1 MSEARAATYI
11 DVTDLVEFLQR
22 KESVSGVQR
31 VVVETTP
38 RILATDSNA
47 HAVVLDRT
55 RGFFIALNAQEQ
67 QELITVGVRTNP
79 NRDELAQQA
88 TRTLKR
94 AQTAQP
100 INTGAHSTLVFLG
113 ALWIADSLMLAA
125 RDAHARGTRLVTLL
139 YDLTPVME
147 TGHTAAVNR
156 LFDRYLHLIATTASR
171 VPAISRSSRNDFVD
185 YCSQHE
191 LPAPDGGVTGLPGG
205 LAPTQPTQPTHN
217 PWPRP
222 YVLFVGTIESR
233 KNHLLALN
241 AWQELINTHGAQNV
255 PDLVCIGRLG
265 WNSNDFIDQ
274 YLASGGLG
282 GKVSVLS
289 TSVSDSELASFYEH
303 CEFTIYPSR
312 YEGWGLPVSE
322 SLAFSKVP
330 IVANNSSLPE
340 AGGDLAVYFDSE
352 DQESLVAKIEQYGLN
367 EVNRREREELINQK
381 SKQDPGQD
389 TMHTVTWDHVASV
402 LINEIE
408 IAQSTPVREAM
419 YPEIVLGKEYV
430 LAINPTAPDAG
441 HSDQYFAHKAEHGA
455 TPLLQQQRD
464 QGDYQIVD
472 SALRG
477 NFGSPQT
484 WGYQV
489 RPGNRIDLTIQRPV
503 SGELIALLATRSMP
517 GVVTVATT
525 GPGGPRSEQVYL
537 GSVLELNLGSGAQG
551 EGALVSFNVTDAT
564 DSIEKFLG
572 IRSFVILEA
581 SDQQGQVLAHKS
593 AAQALRQEL
602 DYLTNTRSW
611 KVTAPLR
618 KRKGRGSN

>member
-1 MSEARAATYI
+1 MATYI

-38 RILATDSNA
+38 RILATDNNA

-55 RGFFIALNAQEQ
+55 RGAFIALNAQEQ
-67 QELITVGVRTNP
+67 QNLITTGVRSNT

-88 TRTLKR
+88 TLTLNRAKTANAIELRT
-94 AQTAQP
+94 
-100 INTGAHSTLVFLG
+100 NSTLVFLG

-125 RDAHARGTRLVTLL
+125 RDAHARGARLVTLL

-156 LFDRYLHLIATTASR
+156 LFDRYLHLIATAASR
-171 VPAISRSSRNDFVD
+171 VPAISQSSRNDFVD

-191 LPAPDGGVTGLPGG
+191 LPAPSGGVTGLPSG
-205 LAPTQPTQPTHN
+205 LSPTQQTEN
-217 PWPRP
+217 PWPRE

-233 KNHLLALN
+233 KNHLLALR
-241 AWQELINTHGAQNV
+241 AWQELINKLGAENV

-265 WNSNDFIDQ
+265 WNSNEFIDQ
-274 YLASGGLG
+274 YLATGGLG

-289 TSVSDSELASFYEH
+289 TSVSDADLASFYEH

-322 SLAFSKVP
+322 SLAFAKLP

-340 AGGDLAVYFDSE
+340 AGGDLAVYFESE
-352 DQESLVAKIEQYGLN
+352 NQASLVTAVEQYGLN
-367 EVNRREREELINQK
+367 KVNRREREQRITQ
-381 SKQDPGQD
+381 QPMQA
-389 TMHTVTWDHVASV
+389 VTWDHVASV

-419 YPEIVLGKEYV
+419 YPEIALGKEYV

-441 HSDQYFAHKAEHGA
+441 HADQYFAHKSEHGV

-464 QGDYQIVD
+464 QMDYQVVD

-484 WGYQV
+484 WGYEV

-517 GVVTVATT
+517 GVVTVTTT
-525 GPGGPRSEQVYL
+525 GPGGPKSEEVYL
-537 GSVLELNLGSGAQG
+537 GSVLELNLGSGSQG
-551 EGALVSFNVTDAT
+551 EGALVSFNVTNAT
-564 DSIEKFLG
+564 DSIEGFLG

-581 SDQQGQVLAHKS
+581 SDQQAQVLAHKS

-618 KRKGRGSN
+618 KLKGRGSN

>member
-1 MSEARAATYI
+1 M
-11 DVTDLVEFLQR
+11 
-22 KESVSGVQR
+22 
-31 VVVETTP
+31 
-38 RILATDSNA
+38 ATDSNA
-47 HAVVLDRT
+47 QAVILDRT
-55 RGFFIALNAQEQ
+55 RGSFIALNAQEQ
-67 QELITVGVRTNP
+67 QNLITTGVRSNT

-88 TRTLKR
+88 TLTFNR
-94 AQTAQP
+94 AKTANA
-100 INTGAHSTLVFLG
+100 IELSANSTLVFLG

-125 RDAHARGTRLVTLL
+125 RDAHARGARLVTLL

-147 TGHTAAVNR
+147 TGHTAGVNR
-156 LFDRYLHLIATTASR
+156 LFDRYLHLIATAASR
-171 VPAISRSSRNDFVD
+171 VPAISQSSRNDFVD

-191 LPAPDGGVTGLPGG
+191 LPAPSGGVTGLPSG
-205 LAPTQPTQPTHN
+205 LSPTQHTGN
-217 PWPRP
+217 PWPRE

-233 KNHLLALN
+233 KNHLLAFN
-241 AWQELINTHGAQNV
+241 AWQELINKLGAENV

-265 WNSNDFIDQ
+265 WNSNEFIDQ
-274 YLASGGLG
+274 YLATGGLG

-289 TSVSDSELASFYEH
+289 TSVSDADLASFYEH

-322 SLAFSKVP
+322 SLAFAKLP

-340 AGGDLAVYFDSE
+340 AGGDLAVYFESE
-352 DQESLVAKIEQYGLN
+352 NQASLVAAVEQYGLN
-367 EVNRREREELINQK
+367 KVNRREREQRITQ
-381 SKQDPGQD
+381 QPMQA
-389 TMHTVTWDHVASV
+389 VTWDHVASV

-419 YPEIVLGKEYV
+419 YPEIALGKEYV

-441 HSDQYFAHKAEHGA
+441 HADQYFAHKSEHGV

-464 QGDYQIVD
+464 QQDYQVVD

-484 WGYQV
+484 WGYEV

-525 GPGGPRSEQVYL
+525 GPGGPKSEEVYL
-537 GSVLELNLGSGAQG
+537 GSVLELNLGSGSQG
-551 EGALVSFNVTDAT
+551 EGALVSFNVTNAT
-564 DSIEKFLG
+564 DSIEGFLG

-581 SDQQGQVLAHKS
+581 SDQQAQVLAHKS

-618 KRKGRGSN
+618 KLKGRGSN

>member
-1 MSEARAATYI
+1 MATYI

-38 RILATDSNA
+38 RILATDNNA

-55 RGFFIALNAQEQ
+55 RGAFIALNAQEQ
-67 QELITVGVRTNP
+67 QNLITTGVRSNT

-88 TRTLKR
+88 TLTLNR
-94 AQTAQP
+94 AKTANA
-100 INTGAHSTLVFLG
+100 IELSADSTLVFLG

-125 RDAHARGTRLVTLL
+125 RDAHARGARLVTLL

-156 LFDRYLHLIATTASR
+156 LFDRYLHLIATAASR
-171 VPAISRSSRNDFVD
+171 VPAISQSSRNDFVD

-191 LPAPDGGVTGLPGG
+191 LPAPSGGVTGLPSG
-205 LAPTQPTQPTHN
+205 LLPTQATEN
-217 PWPRP
+217 RWPRE

-233 KNHLLALN
+233 KNHLLAFN
-241 AWQELINTHGAQNV
+241 AWQELINKLGAENV

-265 WNSNDFIDQ
+265 WNSNEFIDQ
-274 YLASGGLG
+274 YLATGGLG

-289 TSVSDSELASFYEH
+289 TSVSDADLASFYEH

-322 SLAFSKVP
+322 SLAFAKLP

-340 AGGDLAVYFDSE
+340 AGGDLAVYFESGN
-352 DQESLVAKIEQYGLN
+352 QASLVTAVEQYGLN
-367 EVNRREREELINQK
+367 KVNRREREQRITQ
-381 SKQDPGQD
+381 QPMQA
-389 TMHTVTWDHVASV
+389 VTWDHVASV

-419 YPEIVLGKEYV
+419 YPEIALGKEYV

-441 HSDQYFAHKAEHGA
+441 HADRYFAHKSEHGV

-464 QGDYQIVD
+464 QMDYQVVD

-484 WGYQV
+484 WGYEV

-517 GVVTVATT
+517 GVVTVTTT
-525 GPGGPRSEQVYL
+525 GPGGPKSEEVYL
-537 GSVLELNLGSGAQG
+537 GSVLELNLGSGSQG
-551 EGALVSFNVTDAT
+551 EGALVSFNVTNAT
-564 DSIEKFLG
+564 DSIEGFLG

-581 SDQQGQVLAHKS
+581 SDQQARVLAHKS

-618 KRKGRGSN
+618 KLKGRGSN

>member
-1 MSEARAATYI
+1 MATYI

-38 RILATDSNA
+38 RILATDNNA

-55 RGFFIALNAQEQ
+55 RGAFIALNAQEQ
-67 QELITVGVRTNP
+67 QNLITTGVRSNT

-88 TRTLKR
+88 TLTLNR
-94 AQTAQP
+94 AKTANA
-100 INTGAHSTLVFLG
+100 IELSVDSTLVFLG

-125 RDAHARGTRLVTLL
+125 RDAHARGARLVTLL

-156 LFDRYLHLIATTASR
+156 LFDRYLHLIATAASR
-171 VPAISRSSRNDFVD
+171 VPAISQSSRNDFVD

-191 LPAPDGGVTGLPGG
+191 LPAPSGGVTGLPSG
-205 LAPTQPTQPTHN
+205 LSPTQQTEN
-217 PWPRP
+217 PWPRE

-233 KNHLLALN
+233 KNHLLALR
-241 AWQELINTHGAQNV
+241 AWQELINKLGAENV

-265 WNSNDFIDQ
+265 WNSNEFIDQ
-274 YLASGGLG
+274 YLATGGLG

-289 TSVSDSELASFYEH
+289 TSVSDADLASFYEH

-322 SLAFSKVP
+322 SLAFAKLP

-340 AGGDLAVYFDSE
+340 AGGDLAVYFESE
-352 DQESLVAKIEQYGLN
+352 NQASLVTAVEQYGLN
-367 EVNRREREELINQK
+367 KVNRREREQRITQ
-381 SKQDPGQD
+381 QPMQA
-389 TMHTVTWDHVASV
+389 VTWDHVASV

-419 YPEIVLGKEYV
+419 YPEIALGKEYV

-441 HSDQYFAHKAEHGA
+441 HADRYFAHKSEHGV

-464 QGDYQIVD
+464 QQDYQVVD

-484 WGYQV
+484 WGYEV
-489 RPGNRIDLTIQRPV
+489 RPGKRIDLTIQRPV

-525 GPGGPRSEQVYL
+525 GPGGPKSEEVYL
-537 GSVLELNLGSGAQG
+537 GSVLELNLGSGSQG
-551 EGALVSFNVTDAT
+551 EGALVSFNVTNAT
-564 DSIEKFLG
+564 DSIEGFLG

-581 SDQQGQVLAHKS
+581 SDQQAQVLAHKS

-618 KRKGRGSN
+618 KLKGRGSN

>member
-1 MSEARAATYI
+1 MATYI

-55 RGFFIALNAQEQ
+55 RGAFIALNAQEQ
-67 QELITVGVRTNP
+67 QNLITTGVRSNT

-88 TRTLKR
+88 TLTLNR
-94 AQTAQP
+94 AKTANA
-100 INTGAHSTLVFLG
+100 IELSADSTLVFLG

-125 RDAHARGTRLVTLL
+125 RDAHARGARLVTLL

-156 LFDRYLHLIATTASR
+156 LFDRYLHLIATAASR
-171 VPAISRSSRNDFVD
+171 VPAISQSSRNDFVD
-185 YCSQHE
+185 YCSQNE
-191 LPAPDGGVTGLPGG
+191 LPAPSGGVTGLPSG
-205 LAPTQPTQPTHN
+205 LSPTQPTEN
-217 PWPRP
+217 PWPRE

-233 KNHLLALN
+233 KNHLLALK
-241 AWQELINTHGAQNV
+241 AWQELINKLGAENV

-265 WNSNDFIDQ
+265 WNSNEFIDQ
-274 YLASGGLG
+274 YLATGGLG

-289 TSVSDSELASFYEH
+289 TSVSDADLASFYEH

-322 SLAFSKVP
+322 SLAFAKLP

-340 AGGDLAVYFDSE
+340 AGGDLAVYFESE
-352 DQESLVAKIEQYGLN
+352 DQASLVTAVEQYGLN
-367 EVNRREREELINQK
+367 KVNRREREQRITQ
-381 SKQDPGQD
+381 QPMQA
-389 TMHTVTWDHVASV
+389 VTWDHVASV
-402 LINEIE
+402 LINEIK

-419 YPEIVLGKEYV
+419 YPEIALGKEYV

-441 HSDQYFAHKAEHGA
+441 HADQYFAHKSEHGV

-464 QGDYQIVD
+464 QLDYQVVD

-484 WGYQV
+484 WGYEV

-517 GVVTVATT
+517 GVVTVTTT
-525 GPGGPRSEQVYL
+525 GPGGPKSEEVYL
-537 GSVLELNLGSGAQG
+537 GSVLELNLGSGSEG
-551 EGALVSFNVTDAT
+551 EGALVSFNVTNAT
-564 DSIEKFLG
+564 DSIEGFLG

-581 SDQQGQVLAHKS
+581 SDQQAQVLAHKS

-618 KRKGRGSN
+618 KLKGRGSN

>member
-1 MSEARAATYI
+1 MATYI

-55 RGFFIALNAQEQ
+55 RGAFIALNAQEQ
-67 QELITVGVRTNP
+67 QNLITTGVRSNT

-88 TRTLKR
+88 TLTLNR
-94 AQTAQP
+94 AKTANA
-100 INTGAHSTLVFLG
+100 IELSADSTLVFLG

-125 RDAHARGTRLVTLL
+125 RDAHARGARLVTLL

-156 LFDRYLHLIATTASR
+156 LFDRYLHLIATAASR
-171 VPAISRSSRNDFVD
+171 VPAISQSSRNDFVD

-191 LPAPDGGVTGLPGG
+191 LPAPSGGVTGLPSG
-205 LAPTQPTQPTHN
+205 LSPTQQTEN
-217 PWPRP
+217 PWPRE

-233 KNHLLALN
+233 KNHLLALR
-241 AWQELINTHGAQNV
+241 AWQELINKLGAENV

-265 WNSNDFIDQ
+265 WNSNEFIDQ
-274 YLASGGLG
+274 YLATGGLG

-289 TSVSDSELASFYEH
+289 TSVSDADLASFYEH

-322 SLAFSKVP
+322 SLAFAKLP

-340 AGGDLAVYFDSE
+340 AGGDLAVYFESE
-352 DQESLVAKIEQYGLN
+352 NQASLVTAVEQYGLN
-367 EVNRREREELINQK
+367 KVNRREREQRITQ
-381 SKQDPGQD
+381 QPMQA
-389 TMHTVTWDHVASV
+389 VTWDHVASV

-419 YPEIVLGKEYV
+419 YPEIALGKEYV

-441 HSDQYFAHKAEHGA
+441 HADRYFAHKSEHGV

-464 QGDYQIVD
+464 QMDYQVVD

-484 WGYQV
+484 WGYEV

-525 GPGGPRSEQVYL
+525 GPGGPKSEEVYL
-537 GSVLELNLGSGAQG
+537 GSVLELNLGSGSQG
-551 EGALVSFNVTDAT
+551 EGALVSFNVTNAT
-564 DSIEKFLG
+564 DSIEGFLG

-581 SDQQGQVLAHKS
+581 SDQQAQVLAHKS

-618 KRKGRGSN
+618 KLKGRGSN

>member
-1 MSEARAATYI
+1 MATYI

-38 RILATDSNA
+38 RILATDNNA

-55 RGFFIALNAQEQ
+55 RGAFIALNAQEQ
-67 QELITVGVRTNP
+67 QNLITTGVRSNT

-88 TRTLKR
+88 TLTLNR
-94 AQTAQP
+94 AKTANA
-100 INTGAHSTLVFLG
+100 IELSADSTLVFLG

-125 RDAHARGTRLVTLL
+125 RDAHARGARLVTLL

-156 LFDRYLHLIATTASR
+156 LFDRYLHLIATAASR
-171 VPAISRSSRNDFVD
+171 IPAISQSSRNDFVD

-191 LPAPDGGVTGLPGG
+191 LPAPSGGVTGLPSG
-205 LAPTQPTQPTHN
+205 LLPTQATEN
-217 PWPRP
+217 RWPRE

-233 KNHLLALN
+233 KNHLLAFN
-241 AWQELINTHGAQNV
+241 AWQELINKLGAENV

-265 WNSNDFIDQ
+265 WNSNEFIDQ
-274 YLASGGLG
+274 YLATGGLG

-289 TSVSDSELASFYEH
+289 TSVSDADLASFYEH

-322 SLAFSKVP
+322 SIAFAKLP

-340 AGGDLAVYFDSE
+340 AGGDLAVYFESE
-352 DQESLVAKIEQYGLN
+352 NQASLVTAVEQYGLN
-367 EVNRREREELINQK
+367 KVNRREREQRITQ
-381 SKQDPGQD
+381 QPIQA
-389 TMHTVTWDHVASV
+389 VTWDHVASV

-419 YPEIVLGKEYV
+419 YPEIALGKEYV

-441 HSDQYFAHKAEHGA
+441 HADRYFAHKSEHGV

-464 QGDYQIVD
+464 QMDYQVVD

-484 WGYQV
+484 WGYEV

-517 GVVTVATT
+517 GVVTVTTT
-525 GPGGPRSEQVYL
+525 GPGGPKSEEVYL
-537 GSVLELNLGSGAQG
+537 GSVLELNLGSGSQG
-551 EGALVSFNVTDAT
+551 EGALVSFNVTNAT
-564 DSIEKFLG
+564 DSIEGFLG

-581 SDQQGQVLAHKS
+581 SDQQAQVLAHKS

-618 KRKGRGSN
+618 KLKGRGSN

>member
-1 MSEARAATYI
+1 MATYI

-38 RILATDSNA
+38 RILATDNNA

-55 RGFFIALNAQEQ
+55 RGAFIALNAQEQ
-67 QELITVGVRTNP
+67 QNLITTGVRSNT

-88 TRTLKR
+88 TLTLNR
-94 AQTAQP
+94 AKTANA
-100 INTGAHSTLVFLG
+100 IELSADSTLVFLG

-125 RDAHARGTRLVTLL
+125 RDAHARGARLVTLL

-156 LFDRYLHLIATTASR
+156 LFDRYLHLIATAASR
-171 VPAISRSSRNDFVD
+171 VPAISQSSRNDFVD

-191 LPAPDGGVTGLPGG
+191 LPAPSGGVTGLPSG
-205 LAPTQPTQPTHN
+205 LLPTQATEN
-217 PWPRP
+217 RWPRE

-233 KNHLLALN
+233 KNHLLALK
-241 AWQELINTHGAQNV
+241 AWQELINKLGAENV
-255 PDLVCIGRLG
+255 PDLLCIGRLG
-265 WNSNDFIDQ
+265 WNSNEFIDQ
-274 YLASGGLG
+274 YLATGGLG

-289 TSVSDSELASFYEH
+289 TSVSDADLASFYEH

-322 SLAFSKVP
+322 SIAFAKLP

-340 AGGDLAVYFDSE
+340 AGGDLAVYFESE
-352 DQESLVAKIEQYGLN
+352 NQASLVTAVEQYGLN
-367 EVNRREREELINQK
+367 KVNRREREQRITQ
-381 SKQDPGQD
+381 QPIQA
-389 TMHTVTWDHVASV
+389 VTWDHVASV

-419 YPEIVLGKEYV
+419 YPEIALGKEYV

-441 HSDQYFAHKAEHGA
+441 HADQYFAHKSEHGV

-464 QGDYQIVD
+464 QQDYQVVD

-484 WGYQV
+484 WGYEV

-517 GVVTVATT
+517 GVVTVTTT
-525 GPGGPRSEQVYL
+525 GPGGPKSEEVYL
-537 GSVLELNLGSGAQG
+537 GSVLELNLGSGSQG
-551 EGALVSFNVTDAT
+551 EGALVSFNVTNAT
-564 DSIEKFLG
+564 DSIEGFLG

-581 SDQQGQVLAHKS
+581 SDQQAQVLAHKS

-618 KRKGRGSN
+618 KLKGRGSN

>member
-1 MSEARAATYI
+1 MATYI

-38 RILATDSNA
+38 RILATDNNA

-55 RGFFIALNAQEQ
+55 RGAFIALNAQEQ
-67 QELITVGVRTNP
+67 QNLITTGVRSNT

-88 TRTLKR
+88 TLTLNRAKTANAIELRT
-94 AQTAQP
+94 
-100 INTGAHSTLVFLG
+100 NSTLVFLG

-125 RDAHARGTRLVTLL
+125 RDAHARGARLVTLL

-156 LFDRYLHLIATTASR
+156 LFDRYLHLIATAASR
-171 VPAISRSSRNDFVD
+171 VPAISQSSRNDFVD

-191 LPAPDGGVTGLPGG
+191 LPAPSGGVTGLPSG
-205 LAPTQPTQPTHN
+205 LSPTQQTEN
-217 PWPRP
+217 PWPRE

-233 KNHLLALN
+233 KNHLLALK
-241 AWQELINTHGAQNV
+241 AWQELINKLGAENV

-265 WNSNDFIDQ
+265 WNSNEFIDQ
-274 YLASGGLG
+274 YLATGGLG

-289 TSVSDSELASFYEH
+289 TNVSDADLASFYEH

-322 SLAFSKVP
+322 SLAFAKLP

-340 AGGDLAVYFDSE
+340 AGGDLAVYFESE
-352 DQESLVAKIEQYGLN
+352 NQASLVTAVEQYGLN
-367 EVNRREREELINQK
+367 KVNRREREQRITQ
-381 SKQDPGQD
+381 QPMQA
-389 TMHTVTWDHVASV
+389 VTWDHVASV

-419 YPEIVLGKEYV
+419 YPEIALGKEYV

-441 HSDQYFAHKAEHGA
+441 HADQYFAHKSEHGV

-464 QGDYQIVD
+464 QQDYQVVD

-484 WGYQV
+484 WGYEV

-525 GPGGPRSEQVYL
+525 GPGGPKSEEVYL
-537 GSVLELNLGSGAQG
+537 GSVLELNLGSGSQG
-551 EGALVSFNVTDAT
+551 EGALVSFNVTNAT
-564 DSIEKFLG
+564 DSIEGFLG

-581 SDQQGQVLAHKS
+581 SDQQAQVLAHKS

-618 KRKGRGSN
+618 KLKGRGSN

>member
-1 MSEARAATYI
+1 MATYI

-38 RILATDSNA
+38 RILATDNNA

-55 RGFFIALNAQEQ
+55 RGAFIALNAQEQ
-67 QELITVGVRTNP
+67 QNLITTGVRSNT

-88 TRTLKR
+88 TLTLNRAKTANAIELRT
-94 AQTAQP
+94 
-100 INTGAHSTLVFLG
+100 NSTLVFLG

-125 RDAHARGTRLVTLL
+125 RDAHARGARLVTLL

-156 LFDRYLHLIATTASR
+156 LFDRYLHLIATAASR
-171 VPAISRSSRNDFVD
+171 VPAISQSSRNDFVD

-191 LPAPDGGVTGLPGG
+191 LPAPSGGVTGLPSG
-205 LAPTQPTQPTHN
+205 LSPTQQTEN
-217 PWPRP
+217 PWPRE

-233 KNHLLALN
+233 KNHLLALK
-241 AWQELINTHGAQNV
+241 AWQELINKLGAENV

-265 WNSNDFIDQ
+265 WNSNEFIDQ
-274 YLASGGLG
+274 YLATGGLG

-289 TSVSDSELASFYEH
+289 TSVSDADLASFYEH

-322 SLAFSKVP
+322 SLAFAKLP

-340 AGGDLAVYFDSE
+340 AGGDLAVYFESE
-352 DQESLVAKIEQYGLN
+352 NQASLVTAVEQYGLN
-367 EVNRREREELINQK
+367 KVNRREREQRITQ
-381 SKQDPGQD
+381 QPMQA
-389 TMHTVTWDHVASV
+389 VTWDHVASV

-419 YPEIVLGKEYV
+419 YPEIALGKEYV

-441 HSDQYFAHKAEHGA
+441 HADQYFAHKSEHGV

-464 QGDYQIVD
+464 QQDYQVVD

-484 WGYQV
+484 WGYEV

-525 GPGGPRSEQVYL
+525 GPGGPKSEEVYL
-537 GSVLELNLGSGAQG
+537 GSVLELNLGSGSQG
-551 EGALVSFNVTDAT
+551 EGALVSFNVTNAT
-564 DSIEKFLG
+564 DSIEGFLG

-581 SDQQGQVLAHKS
+581 SDQQAQVLAHKS

-618 KRKGRGSN
+618 KLKGRGSN

>member
-1 MSEARAATYI
+1 MATYI

-55 RGFFIALNAQEQ
+55 RGAFIALNAQEQ
-67 QELITVGVRTNP
+67 QNLITTGVRSNT

-88 TRTLKR
+88 TLTLNR
-94 AQTAQP
+94 AKTANA
-100 INTGAHSTLVFLG
+100 IELSADSTLVFLG

-125 RDAHARGTRLVTLL
+125 RDAHARGARLVTLL

-156 LFDRYLHLIATTASR
+156 LFDRYLHLIATAASR
-171 VPAISRSSRNDFVD
+171 VPAISQSSRNDFVD

-191 LPAPDGGVTGLPGG
+191 LPAPSGGVTGLPSG
-205 LAPTQPTQPTHN
+205 LSPTQPTEN
-217 PWPRP
+217 RWPRE

-233 KNHLLALN
+233 KNHLLAFN
-241 AWQELINTHGAQNV
+241 AWQELINKLGAENV

-265 WNSNDFIDQ
+265 WNSNEFIDQ
-274 YLASGGLG
+274 YLATGGLG

-289 TSVSDSELASFYEH
+289 TSVSDADLASFYEH

-322 SLAFSKVP
+322 SLAFAKLP

-340 AGGDLAVYFDSE
+340 AGGDLAVYFESE
-352 DQESLVAKIEQYGLN
+352 NQASLVTAVEQYGLN
-367 EVNRREREELINQK
+367 KVNRREREQRITQQ
-381 SKQDPGQD
+381 SMQA
-389 TMHTVTWDHVASV
+389 VTWDHVASV

-408 IAQSTPVREAM
+408 IAQSTPVRETM
-419 YPEIVLGKEYV
+419 YPEIALGKEYV

-441 HSDQYFAHKAEHGA
+441 HADQYFAHKSEHGV

-464 QGDYQIVD
+464 QLDYQVVD

-484 WGYQV
+484 WGYEV

-525 GPGGPRSEQVYL
+525 GPGGPKSEEVYL
-537 GSVLELNLGSGAQG
+537 GSVLELNLGSGSQG
-551 EGALVSFNVTDAT
+551 EGALVSFNVTNAT
-564 DSIEKFLG
+564 DSIEGFLG

-581 SDQQGQVLAHKS
+581 SDQQAQVLAHKS

-618 KRKGRGSN
+618 KLKGRGSN

>member
-1 MSEARAATYI
+1 MATYI

-38 RILATDSNA
+38 RILAMDNNA

-55 RGFFIALNAQEQ
+55 RGAFIALNAQEQ
-67 QELITVGVRTNP
+67 QNLITTGVRSNT

-88 TRTLKR
+88 TLTLNRAKTANAIELRT
-94 AQTAQP
+94 
-100 INTGAHSTLVFLG
+100 NSTLVFLG

-125 RDAHARGTRLVTLL
+125 RDAHAHGARLVTLL

-156 LFDRYLHLIATTASR
+156 LFDRYLHLIATAASR
-171 VPAISRSSRNDFVD
+171 IPAISQSSRNDFVD

-191 LPAPDGGVTGLPGG
+191 LPAPSGGVTGLPSG
-205 LAPTQPTQPTHN
+205 LSPTQPTEN
-217 PWPRP
+217 PWPRE

-233 KNHLLALN
+233 KNHLLALK
-241 AWQELINTHGAQNV
+241 AWQELINKLGAENV

-265 WNSNDFIDQ
+265 WNSNEFIDQ
-274 YLASGGLG
+274 YLATGGLG

-289 TSVSDSELASFYEH
+289 TSVSDADLASFYEH

-322 SLAFSKVP
+322 SLAFAKLP
-330 IVANNSSLPE
+330 IIANNSSLPE
-340 AGGDLAVYFDSE
+340 AGGDLAVYFESE
-352 DQESLVAKIEQYGLN
+352 NQASLVTAVEQYGLN
-367 EVNRREREELINQK
+367 EVNRREREQRITQ
-381 SKQDPGQD
+381 QPMQA
-389 TMHTVTWDHVASV
+389 VTWDHVASV

-419 YPEIVLGKEYV
+419 YPEIALGKEYV
-430 LAINPTAPDAG
+430 LAINPAAPDAG
-441 HSDQYFAHKAEHGA
+441 HADQYFAHKSEHGV

-464 QGDYQIVD
+464 QQDYQVVD

-484 WGYQV
+484 WGYEV

-525 GPGGPRSEQVYL
+525 GPGGPKSEEVYL
-537 GSVLELNLGSGAQG
+537 GSVLELNLGSGSQG
-551 EGALVSFNVTDAT
+551 EGALVSFNVTNAT
-564 DSIEKFLG
+564 DSIEGFLG

-581 SDQQGQVLAHKS
+581 SDQQAQVLAHKS

-618 KRKGRGSN
+618 KLKGRGSN

>member
-1 MSEARAATYI
+1 VSEAQVATYI

-38 RILATDSNA
+38 RILATDNSA
-47 HAVVLDRT
+47 RAVVLDRT
-55 RGFFIALNAQEQ
+55 RGAFIALNAQEQ
-67 QELITVGVRTNP
+67 RNLITTGVRSNT

-88 TRTLKR
+88 TLTLNR
-94 AQTAQP
+94 AKTANA
-100 INTGAHSTLVFLG
+100 IELSADSTLVFLG

-125 RDAHARGTRLVTLL
+125 RDAHARGARLVTLL

-171 VPAISRSSRNDFVD
+171 VPAISQSSRNDFVD
-185 YCSQHE
+185 YCSQYE
-191 LPAPDGGVTGLPGG
+191 LPAPGGGVTGLPSG
-205 LAPTQPTQPTHN
+205 LSPTQPTEN
-217 PWPRP
+217 PWPRK

-241 AWQELINTHGAQNV
+241 AWQELINTHGAENI
-255 PDLVCIGRLG
+255 PDLVCVGRLG
-265 WNSNDFIDQ
+265 WNSNEFIDQ
-274 YLASGGLG
+274 YLATGGLG

-289 TSVSDSELASFYEH
+289 TNVSDTDLASFYEH

-322 SLAFSKVP
+322 SLAFGKLP

-340 AGGDLAVYFDSE
+340 AGGDLAVYFE
-352 DQESLVAKIEQYGLN
+352 TENQASLVTAVEQYGLN
-367 EVNRREREELINQK
+367 TVNRREREQRITQ
-381 SKQDPGQD
+381 QPIQA
-389 TMHTVTWDHVASV
+389 VTWDHVASV

-419 YPEIVLGKEYV
+419 YPEIALGKEYV
-430 LAINPTAPDAG
+430 LAINPTAPDAS
-441 HSDQYFAHKAEHGA
+441 HADQYFAHKAEHGV

-464 QGDYQIVD
+464 QMDYKVVD

-484 WGYQV
+484 WGYEV

-525 GPGGPRSEQVYL
+525 GPGGPKSEEVYL
-537 GSVLELNLGSGAQG
+537 GSVLELNLGEGAQG

-564 DSIEKFLG
+564 DSIEGFLG

-581 SDQQGQVLAHKS
+581 SDQQAQVLAHKS

-602 DYLTNTRSW
+602 DYLTSTRSW

-618 KRKGRGSN
+618 KLKGRASN

>member
-1 MSEARAATYI
+1 MATYI

-38 RILATDSNA
+38 RILATDNNA

-55 RGFFIALNAQEQ
+55 RGAFIALNAQEQ
-67 QELITVGVRTNP
+67 QNLITTGVRSNT

-88 TRTLKR
+88 TLTLNR
-94 AQTAQP
+94 AKTANA
-100 INTGAHSTLVFLG
+100 IELSADSTLVFLG

-125 RDAHARGTRLVTLL
+125 RDAHARGARLVTLL

-156 LFDRYLHLIATTASR
+156 LFDRYLHLIATAASR
-171 VPAISRSSRNDFVD
+171 VPAISESSRNDFVD

-191 LPAPDGGVTGLPGG
+191 LPAPSGGVTGLPSG
-205 LAPTQPTQPTHN
+205 LSPTQHTGN
-217 PWPRP
+217 PWPRE

-233 KNHLLALN
+233 KNHLLAFN
-241 AWQELINTHGAQNV
+241 AWQELINKLGAENV

-265 WNSNDFIDQ
+265 WNSNEFIDQ
-274 YLASGGLG
+274 YLATGGLG

-289 TSVSDSELASFYEH
+289 TSVSDADLASFYEH

-322 SLAFSKVP
+322 SLAFAKLP

-340 AGGDLAVYFDSE
+340 AGGDLAVYFESE
-352 DQESLVAKIEQYGLN
+352 NQASLVTAVEQYGLN
-367 EVNRREREELINQK
+367 EVNRREREQRITQ
-381 SKQDPGQD
+381 QPMQA
-389 TMHTVTWDHVASV
+389 VTWDHVASV

-419 YPEIVLGKEYV
+419 YPEIALGKEYV

-441 HSDQYFAHKAEHGA
+441 HADQYFAHKSEHGV

-464 QGDYQIVD
+464 QQDYQVVD

-484 WGYQV
+484 WGYEV

-525 GPGGPRSEQVYL
+525 GPGGPKSEEVYL
-537 GSVLELNLGSGAQG
+537 GSVLELNLGSGSQG
-551 EGALVSFNVTDAT
+551 EGALVSFNVTNAT
-564 DSIEKFLG
+564 DSIEGFLG

-581 SDQQGQVLAHKS
+581 SDQQARVLAHKS

-618 KRKGRGSN
+618 KLKGRGSN

>member
-1 MSEARAATYI
+1 MATYI

-47 HAVVLDRT
+47 QAVVLDRT
-55 RGFFIALNAQEQ
+55 RGSFIALNAQEQ
-67 QELITVGVRTNP
+67 QNLITTGVRSNT

-88 TRTLKR
+88 TLTLNR
-94 AQTAQP
+94 AKTA
-100 INTGAHSTLVFLG
+100 NAMELSADSTLVFLG

-125 RDAHARGTRLVTLL
+125 RDAHARGARLVTLL

-147 TGHTAAVNR
+147 IGHTAAVNR
-156 LFDRYLHLIATTASR
+156 LFDRYLHLIATAASR
-171 VPAISRSSRNDFVD
+171 VPAISQSSRNDFVD

-191 LPAPDGGVTGLPGG
+191 LPAPSGGVTGLPSG
-205 LAPTQPTQPTHN
+205 LSPTQPTEN
-217 PWPRP
+217 RWPRE

-233 KNHLLALN
+233 KNHLLAFN
-241 AWQELINTHGAQNV
+241 AWQELINKLGAENV

-265 WNSNDFIDQ
+265 WNSNEFIDR
-274 YLASGGLG
+274 YLATGGLG

-289 TSVSDSELASFYEH
+289 TSVSDADLASFYEH

-322 SLAFSKVP
+322 SLAFAKLP

-340 AGGDLAVYFDSE
+340 AGGDLAVYFESE
-352 DQESLVAKIEQYGLN
+352 NQASLVTAVEQYGLN
-367 EVNRREREELINQK
+367 KANRREREQRITQ
-381 SKQDPGQD
+381 QPMQA
-389 TMHTVTWDHVASV
+389 VTWDHVASV

-419 YPEIVLGKEYV
+419 YPEIALGKEYV

-441 HSDQYFAHKAEHGA
+441 HADQYFAHKSEHGV

-464 QGDYQIVD
+464 QQDYQVVD

-484 WGYQV
+484 WGYEV

-525 GPGGPRSEQVYL
+525 GPGGPKSEEVYL
-537 GSVLELNLGSGAQG
+537 GSVLELNLGSGSQG
-551 EGALVSFNVTDAT
+551 EGALVSFNVTNAT
-564 DSIEKFLG
+564 DSIEGFLG

-581 SDQQGQVLAHKS
+581 SDQQAQVLAHKS

-618 KRKGRGSN
+618 KLKGRGSN

>member
-1 MSEARAATYI
+1 MTEARAETYI

-47 HAVVLDRT
+47 HAVILDRT
-55 RGFFIALNAQEQ
+55 RGVFIALNVQEQ
-67 QELITVGVRTNP
+67 QELITVGVRANP
-79 NRDELAQQA
+79 NQDELAQQA
-88 TRTLKR
+88 TLALNR
-94 AQTAQP
+94 AKTAQP
-100 INTGAHSTLVFLG
+100 IHTNAHSTLVFLG

-125 RDAHARGTRLVTLL
+125 RDAHARGTRLLTLL

-171 VPAISRSSRNDFVD
+171 VPAISQSSRNDFVD
-185 YCSQHE
+185 YCSQQE
-191 LPAPDGGVTGLPGG
+191 LPAPDGGVTGLPSG
-205 LAPTQPTQPTHN
+205 LVPTQATHN
-217 PWPRP
+217 PWPRV
-222 YVLFVGTIESR
+222 YVLCVGTIESR

-241 AWQELINTHGAQNV
+241 AWQELINTHGEGNV

-265 WNSNDFIDQ
+265 WNSNDFIDR
-274 YLASGGLG
+274 YLATGGLG

-289 TSVSDSELASFYEH
+289 ISVSDSELASFYEH

-352 DQESLVAKIEQYGLN
+352 NQESLVAKIEQYGLN
-367 EVNRREREELINQK
+367 KVNRREREQLINQEL
-381 SKQDPGQD
+381 KQE
-389 TMHTVTWDHVASV
+389 TMHALTWDHVASV
-402 LINEIE
+402 LINELE
-408 IAQSTPVREAM
+408 ITQSTPVKEAM

-430 LAINPTAPDAG
+430 LAINPTTPDAG
-441 HSDQYFAHKAEHGA
+441 HADQYFAHKSEHGV

-464 QGDYQIVD
+464 RGDYQIVD
-472 SALRG
+472 PALRG

-484 WGYQV
+484 WGYEV

-503 SGELIALLATRSMP
+503 SGELIALLATRSKP
-517 GVVTVATT
+517 GAVTVATT

-551 EGALVSFNVTDAT
+551 EGALASFNVTDAT
-564 DSIEKFLG
+564 DSIEGFLG

-593 AAQALRQEL
+593 AAHALRQEL
-602 DYLTNTRSW
+602 DYLTSTRSW
-611 KVTAPLR
+611 KITAPLR
-618 KRKGRGSN
+618 KLKGRGSN

>member
-1 MSEARAATYI
+1 MATYI

-55 RGFFIALNAQEQ
+55 RGAFIALNAQEQ
-67 QELITVGVRTNP
+67 QNLITTGVRSNT

-88 TRTLKR
+88 TLTLNR
-94 AQTAQP
+94 AKTA
-100 INTGAHSTLVFLG
+100 NAMELSADSTLVFLG

-125 RDAHARGTRLVTLL
+125 RDAHARGARLVTLL

-156 LFDRYLHLIATTASR
+156 LFDRYLHLIATAASR
-171 VPAISRSSRNDFVD
+171 VPAISQSSRNDFVD

-191 LPAPDGGVTGLPGG
+191 LPAPSGGVTGLPSG
-205 LAPTQPTQPTHN
+205 LSPTQPTEN
-217 PWPRP
+217 PWPRE

-233 KNHLLALN
+233 KNHLLAFN
-241 AWQELINTHGAQNV
+241 AWQELINKLGAENV

-265 WNSNDFIDQ
+265 WNSNEFIDQ
-274 YLASGGLG
+274 YLATGGLG

-289 TSVSDSELASFYEH
+289 TSVSDADLASFYEH

-322 SLAFSKVP
+322 SLAFAKLP

-340 AGGDLAVYFDSE
+340 AGGDLAVYFESE
-352 DQESLVAKIEQYGLN
+352 NQESLVTAVEQYGLN
-367 EVNRREREELINQK
+367 KVNRREREQRITQ
-381 SKQDPGQD
+381 QPIQA
-389 TMHTVTWDHVASV
+389 VTWDHVASV

-419 YPEIVLGKEYV
+419 YPEIALGKEYV

-441 HSDQYFAHKAEHGA
+441 HADQYFAHKSEHGV

-464 QGDYQIVD
+464 QMDYQVVD

-484 WGYQV
+484 WGYEV

-525 GPGGPRSEQVYL
+525 GPGGPKSEEVYL
-537 GSVLELNLGSGAQG
+537 GSVLELNLGSGSQG
-551 EGALVSFNVTDAT
+551 EGALVSFNVTNAA
-564 DSIEKFLG
+564 DSIEGFLG

-581 SDQQGQVLAHKS
+581 SDQQAQVLAHKS

-618 KRKGRGSN
+618 KLKGRGSN

>member
-1 MSEARAATYI
+1 MSAAQAETYI

-31 VVVETTP
+31 VVVEATP
-38 RILATDSNA
+38 RILATDGNA
-47 HAVVLDRT
+47 HTVVLDRT
-55 RGFFIALNAQEQ
+55 RGVFIALNAQEQ
-67 QELITVGVRTNP
+67 QELITYGVRSNP

-88 TRTLKR
+88 TLTLNR
-94 AQTAQP
+94 AKIAQP
-100 INTGAHSTLVFLG
+100 INTGVNSTLVFLG

-125 RDAHARGTRLVTLL
+125 RNSHARGARLVTLL

-171 VPAISRSSRNDFVD
+171 VPAISQSSRNDFVD
-185 YCSQHE
+185 YCSQRE
-191 LPAPDGGVTGLPGG
+191 LPVPSGGVTGLPSG
-205 LAPTQPTQPTHN
+205 LSPAQPTEN
-217 PWPRP
+217 PWPRA

-241 AWQELINTHGAQNV
+241 AWQELINKIGATNV

-265 WNSNDFIDQ
+265 WNSNEFIDG
-274 YLASGGLG
+274 YLSTGGLG

-352 DQESLVAKIEQYGLN
+352 DQESLVTKIEQYGLN
-367 EVNRREREELINQK
+367 EVNRREREQLITQK
-381 SKQDPGQD
+381 PKQYFKHEPLQAL
-389 TMHTVTWDHVASV
+389 TWDHVASV

-408 IAQSTPVREAM
+408 ITQSTPVRETM
-419 YPEIVLGKEYV
+419 YPEIVLGREYV

-441 HSDQYFAHKAEHGA
+441 HADQYFAYKAEHVA

-464 QGDYQIVD
+464 QQDYQIVD

-484 WGYQV
+484 WGYEV
-489 RPGNRIDLTIQRPV
+489 RPGNRVDLTVKRPV
-503 SGELIALLATRSMP
+503 SGELLVLLATRSMP
-517 GVVTVATT
+517 GVVAVATT
-525 GPGGPRSEQVYL
+525 GPGGPKSEEVYL
-537 GSVLELNLGSGAQG
+537 GSVLELNLGIGAEG

-564 DSIEKFLG
+564 DSIEGFLG
-572 IRSFVILEA
+572 IRSFVVLEA
-581 SDQQGQVLAHKS
+581 SDQQAQVLAHKS

-618 KRKGRGSN
+618 KLKGRGSN

>member
-1 MSEARAATYI
+1 MSEARAATYL

-38 RILATDSNA
+38 RILAMDSNA
-47 HAVVLDRT
+47 RAVVLDRT

-67 QELITVGVRTNP
+67 QELITAGVRTNP
-79 NRDELAQQA
+79 NRDKLAQQA
-88 TRTLKR
+88 TRTLNR

-100 INTGAHSTLVFLG
+100 INTGTHSTLVFLG

-125 RDAHARGTRLVTLL
+125 RDAHARGTRSVTLL

-171 VPAISRSSRNDFVD
+171 VPTISRSSRNDFVD
-185 YCSQHE
+185 YCSQYE

-205 LAPTQPTQPTHN
+205 LAPTQPTHN

-241 AWQELINTHGAQNV
+241 AWQELINTHGAGNV

-274 YLASGGLG
+274 YLETGGLG

-289 TSVSDSELASFYEH
+289 TSLSDGELASFYEH

-340 AGGDLAVYFDSE
+340 AGGDLAVYFNSE

-408 IAQSTPVREAM
+408 TAQSKPVREAM

-441 HSDQYFAHKAEHGA
+441 HADQYFAHKAEHGA

>member
-1 MSEARAATYI
+1 MATYI

-55 RGFFIALNAQEQ
+55 RGAFIALNAQEQ
-67 QELITVGVRTNP
+67 QNLITTGVRSNT

-88 TRTLKR
+88 TLTLNR
-94 AQTAQP
+94 AKTANA
-100 INTGAHSTLVFLG
+100 IELSADSTLVFLG

-125 RDAHARGTRLVTLL
+125 RDAHARGARLVTLL

-156 LFDRYLHLIATTASR
+156 LFDRYLHLIATAASR
-171 VPAISRSSRNDFVD
+171 VPAISQSSRNDFVD

-191 LPAPDGGVTGLPGG
+191 LPAPSGGVTGLPSG
-205 LAPTQPTQPTHN
+205 LSPTQATEN
-217 PWPRP
+217 RWPRE

-233 KNHLLALN
+233 KNHLLAFN
-241 AWQELINTHGAQNV
+241 AWQELINKLGAENV

-265 WNSNDFIDQ
+265 WNSNEFIDQ
-274 YLASGGLG
+274 YLATGGLG

-289 TSVSDSELASFYEH
+289 TSVSDADLASFYEH

-322 SLAFSKVP
+322 SLAFAKLP

-340 AGGDLAVYFDSE
+340 AGGDLAVYFESE
-352 DQESLVAKIEQYGLN
+352 NQASLITAVEQYGLN
-367 EVNRREREELINQK
+367 KVNRREREQRITQ
-381 SKQDPGQD
+381 QPMQA
-389 TMHTVTWDHVASV
+389 VTWDHVASV

-419 YPEIVLGKEYV
+419 YPEIALGKEYV

-441 HSDQYFAHKAEHGA
+441 HADQYFAHKSEHGV

-464 QGDYQIVD
+464 QMDYQVVD

-484 WGYQV
+484 WGYEV

-517 GVVTVATT
+517 GVVTVTTT
-525 GPGGPRSEQVYL
+525 GPGGPKSEEVYL
-537 GSVLELNLGSGAQG
+537 GSVLELNLGSGSQG
-551 EGALVSFNVTDAT
+551 EGALVSFNVTNAT
-564 DSIEKFLG
+564 DSIEGFLG

-581 SDQQGQVLAHKS
+581 SDQQAQVLAHKS

-618 KRKGRGSN
+618 KLKGRGSN

>member
-1 MSEARAATYI
+1 MATYI

-38 RILATDSNA
+38 RILATDNNA

-55 RGFFIALNAQEQ
+55 RGAFIALNAQEQ
-67 QELITVGVRTNP
+67 QNLITSGVRSNT

-88 TRTLKR
+88 TLTLNR
-94 AQTAQP
+94 AKTANA
-100 INTGAHSTLVFLG
+100 IELSVDSTLVFLG

-125 RDAHARGTRLVTLL
+125 RDAHARGARLVTLL

-156 LFDRYLHLIATTASR
+156 LFDRYLHLIATAASR
-171 VPAISRSSRNDFVD
+171 VPAISQSSRNDFVD
-185 YCSQHE
+185 YCSQNE
-191 LPAPDGGVTGLPGG
+191 LPAPSGGVTGLPSG
-205 LAPTQPTQPTHN
+205 LSPTQPTEN
-217 PWPRP
+217 PWPRE

-233 KNHLLALN
+233 KNHLLAFN
-241 AWQELINTHGAQNV
+241 AWQELINKLGAENV

-265 WNSNDFIDQ
+265 WNSNEFIDQ
-274 YLASGGLG
+274 YLATGGLG

-289 TSVSDSELASFYEH
+289 TSVSDADLASFYEH

-322 SLAFSKVP
+322 SIAFAKLP

-340 AGGDLAVYFDSE
+340 AGGDLAVYFELE
-352 DQESLVAKIEQYGLN
+352 DQASLVTAVEQYGLN
-367 EVNRREREELINQK
+367 KVNRREREQRITQ
-381 SKQDPGQD
+381 QPIQA
-389 TMHTVTWDHVASV
+389 VTWDHVASV

-419 YPEIVLGKEYV
+419 YPEIALGKEYV

-441 HSDQYFAHKAEHGA
+441 HADRYFAHKSEHGV

-464 QGDYQIVD
+464 QMDYQVVD

-484 WGYQV
+484 WGYEV

-517 GVVTVATT
+517 GVVTVTTT
-525 GPGGPRSEQVYL
+525 GPGGPKSEEVYL
-537 GSVLELNLGSGAQG
+537 GSVLELNLGSGSQG
-551 EGALVSFNVTDAT
+551 EGALVSFNVTNAT
-564 DSIEKFLG
+564 DSIEGFLG

-581 SDQQGQVLAHKS
+581 SDQQAQVLAHKS

-618 KRKGRGSN
+618 KLKGRGSN

>member
-1 MSEARAATYI
+1 MATYI

-38 RILATDSNA
+38 RILATDNNA

-55 RGFFIALNAQEQ
+55 RGAFIALNAQEQ
-67 QELITVGVRTNP
+67 QNLITTGVRSNT

-88 TRTLKR
+88 TLTLNR
-94 AQTAQP
+94 AKTANA
-100 INTGAHSTLVFLG
+100 IELSADSTLVFLG

-125 RDAHARGTRLVTLL
+125 RDAHARGARLVTLL

-156 LFDRYLHLIATTASR
+156 LFDRYLHLIATAASR
-171 VPAISRSSRNDFVD
+171 VPAISQSSRNDFVD

-191 LPAPDGGVTGLPGG
+191 LPAPSGGVTGLPSG
-205 LAPTQPTQPTHN
+205 LLPTQATEN
-217 PWPRP
+217 RWPRE

-233 KNHLLALN
+233 KNHLLAFN
-241 AWQELINTHGAQNV
+241 AWQELINKLGAENV

-265 WNSNDFIDQ
+265 WNSNEFIDQ
-274 YLASGGLG
+274 YLATGGLG

-289 TSVSDSELASFYEH
+289 TSVSDADLASFYEH

-322 SLAFSKVP
+322 SIAFAKLP

-340 AGGDLAVYFDSE
+340 AGGDLAVYFESE
-352 DQESLVAKIEQYGLN
+352 NQASLVTAVEQYGLN
-367 EVNRREREELINQK
+367 KVNRREREQRITQQ
-381 SKQDPGQD
+381 SMQA
-389 TMHTVTWDHVASV
+389 VTWDHVASV

-408 IAQSTPVREAM
+408 IAQSTPVRETM
-419 YPEIVLGKEYV
+419 YPEIALGKEYV

-441 HSDQYFAHKAEHGA
+441 HADQYFAHKSEHGV

-464 QGDYQIVD
+464 QLDYQVVD

-484 WGYQV
+484 WGYEV

-525 GPGGPRSEQVYL
+525 GPGGPKSEEVYL
-537 GSVLELNLGSGAQG
+537 GSVLELNLGSGSQG
-551 EGALVSFNVTDAT
+551 EGALVSFNVTNAT
-564 DSIEKFLG
+564 DSIEGFLG

-581 SDQQGQVLAHKS
+581 SDQQAQVLAHKS

-618 KRKGRGSN
+618 KLKGRGSN

>member
-1 MSEARAATYI
+1 MATYI

-38 RILATDSNA
+38 RILATDNNA

-55 RGFFIALNAQEQ
+55 RGAFIALNAQEQ
-67 QELITVGVRTNP
+67 QNLITTGVRSNT

-88 TRTLKR
+88 TLTLNR
-94 AQTAQP
+94 AKTANA
-100 INTGAHSTLVFLG
+100 IELSADSTLVFLG

-125 RDAHARGTRLVTLL
+125 RDAHARGARLVTLL

-156 LFDRYLHLIATTASR
+156 LFDRYLHLIATAASR
-171 VPAISRSSRNDFVD
+171 VPAISQSSRNDFVD

-191 LPAPDGGVTGLPGG
+191 LPAPSGGVTGLPSG
-205 LAPTQPTQPTHN
+205 LLPTQATEN
-217 PWPRP
+217 RWPRE

-233 KNHLLALN
+233 KNHLLAFN
-241 AWQELINTHGAQNV
+241 AWQELINKLGAENV

-265 WNSNDFIDQ
+265 WNSNEFIDQ
-274 YLASGGLG
+274 YLATGGLG

-289 TSVSDSELASFYEH
+289 TSVSDADLASFYEH

-322 SLAFSKVP
+322 SIAFAKLP

-340 AGGDLAVYFDSE
+340 AGGDLAVYFESE
-352 DQESLVAKIEQYGLN
+352 NQASLVTAVEQYGLN
-367 EVNRREREELINQK
+367 KVNRREREQRITQ
-381 SKQDPGQD
+381 QPIQA
-389 TMHTVTWDHVASV
+389 VTWDHVASV

-419 YPEIVLGKEYV
+419 YPEIALGKEYV

-441 HSDQYFAHKAEHGA
+441 HADRYFAHKSEHGV

-464 QGDYQIVD
+464 QMDYQVVD

-484 WGYQV
+484 WGYEV

-517 GVVTVATT
+517 GVVTVTTT
-525 GPGGPRSEQVYL
+525 GPGGPKSEEVYL
-537 GSVLELNLGSGAQG
+537 GSVLELNLGSGSQG
-551 EGALVSFNVTDAT
+551 EGALVSFNVTSAT
-564 DSIEKFLG
+564 DSIEGFLG

-581 SDQQGQVLAHKS
+581 SDQQAQVLAHKS

-618 KRKGRGSN
+618 KLKGRGSN

>member
-1 MSEARAATYI
+1 MATYI

-38 RILATDSNA
+38 RILATESNA

-55 RGFFIALNAQEQ
+55 RGAFIALNAQEQ
-67 QELITVGVRTNP
+67 QNLITTGVRSNT

-88 TRTLKR
+88 TLTLNR
-94 AQTAQP
+94 AKTANA
-100 INTGAHSTLVFLG
+100 IELSTDSTLVFLG

-125 RDAHARGTRLVTLL
+125 RDAHARGARLVTLL

-156 LFDRYLHLIATTASR
+156 LFDRYLHLIATAASR
-171 VPAISRSSRNDFVD
+171 VPAISQSSRNDFVD

-191 LPAPDGGVTGLPGG
+191 LPAPSGGVTGLPSG
-205 LAPTQPTQPTHN
+205 LLPTQATEN
-217 PWPRP
+217 RWPRE

-233 KNHLLALN
+233 KNHLLAFN
-241 AWQELINTHGAQNV
+241 AWQELINKLGAENV

-265 WNSNDFIDQ
+265 WNSNEFIDQ
-274 YLASGGLG
+274 YLATGGLG

-289 TSVSDSELASFYEH
+289 TSVSDADLASFYEH

-322 SLAFSKVP
+322 SLAFAKLP

-340 AGGDLAVYFDSE
+340 AGGDLAVYFESE
-352 DQESLVAKIEQYGLN
+352 NQAGLVTAVEQYGLN
-367 EVNRREREELINQK
+367 KVNRREREQRITQ
-381 SKQDPGQD
+381 QPMQA
-389 TMHTVTWDHVASV
+389 VTWDHVASV
-402 LINEIE
+402 LINEIK

-419 YPEIVLGKEYV
+419 YPEIALGKEYV

-441 HSDQYFAHKAEHGA
+441 HADQYFAHKSEHGV

-464 QGDYQIVD
+464 QMDYQVVD

-484 WGYQV
+484 WGYEV

-525 GPGGPRSEQVYL
+525 GPGGPKSEEVYL
-537 GSVLELNLGSGAQG
+537 GSVLELNLGSGSQG
-551 EGALVSFNVTDAT
+551 EGALVSFNVTNAT
-564 DSIEKFLG
+564 DSIEGFLG

-581 SDQQGQVLAHKS
+581 SDQQAQVLAHKS
-593 AAQALRQEL
+593 AAQALRREL
-602 DYLTNTRSW
+602 DFLTNTRSW

-618 KRKGRGSN
+618 KLKGRGSN

>member
-1 MSEARAATYI
+1 M
-11 DVTDLVEFLQR
+11 
-22 KESVSGVQR
+22 
-31 VVVETTP
+31 
-38 RILATDSNA
+38 ATDSNA

-55 RGFFIALNAQEQ
+55 RGAFIALNAQEQ
-67 QELITVGVRTNP
+67 QNLITTGVRSNT

-88 TRTLKR
+88 TLTLNRAKTANAIELRT
-94 AQTAQP
+94 
-100 INTGAHSTLVFLG
+100 NSTLVFLG

-125 RDAHARGTRLVTLL
+125 RDAHARGARLVTLL

-156 LFDRYLHLIATTASR
+156 LFDRYLHLIATAASR
-171 VPAISRSSRNDFVD
+171 VPAISQSSRNDFVD

-191 LPAPDGGVTGLPGG
+191 LPAPSGGVTGLPSG
-205 LAPTQPTQPTHN
+205 LSPTQQTEN
-217 PWPRP
+217 PWPRE

-233 KNHLLALN
+233 KNHLLALR
-241 AWQELINTHGAQNV
+241 AWQELINKLGAENV

-265 WNSNDFIDQ
+265 WNSNEFIDQ
-274 YLASGGLG
+274 YLATGGLG

-289 TSVSDSELASFYEH
+289 TSVSDADLASFYEH

-322 SLAFSKVP
+322 SLAFAKLP

-340 AGGDLAVYFDSE
+340 AGGDLAVYFESE
-352 DQESLVAKIEQYGLN
+352 NQASLVTAVEQYGLN
-367 EVNRREREELINQK
+367 KVNRREREQRITQ
-381 SKQDPGQD
+381 QPMQA
-389 TMHTVTWDHVASV
+389 VTWDHVASV

-419 YPEIVLGKEYV
+419 YPEIALGKEYV

-441 HSDQYFAHKAEHGA
+441 HADQYFAHKSEHGV

-464 QGDYQIVD
+464 QMDYQVVD

-484 WGYQV
+484 WGYEV

-517 GVVTVATT
+517 GVVTVTTT
-525 GPGGPRSEQVYL
+525 GPGGPKSEEVYL
-537 GSVLELNLGSGAQG
+537 GSVLELNLGSGSQG
-551 EGALVSFNVTDAT
+551 EGALVSFNVTNAT
-564 DSIEKFLG
+564 DSIEGFLG

-581 SDQQGQVLAHKS
+581 SDQQAQVLAHKS

-618 KRKGRGSN
+618 KLKGRGSN

>member
-1 MSEARAATYI
+1 MATYI

-38 RILATDSNA
+38 RILATDNNA

-55 RGFFIALNAQEQ
+55 RGAFIALNVQEQ
-67 QELITVGVRTNP
+67 QNLITTGVRSNT

-88 TRTLKR
+88 TLTINR
-94 AQTAQP
+94 AKTANA
-100 INTGAHSTLVFLG
+100 IELSADSTLVFLG

-125 RDAHARGTRLVTLL
+125 RDAHARGARLVTLL

-156 LFDRYLHLIATTASR
+156 LFDRYLHLIATAASR
-171 VPAISRSSRNDFVD
+171 VPAISQSSRNDFVD

-191 LPAPDGGVTGLPGG
+191 LPAPSGGVTGLPSG
-205 LAPTQPTQPTHN
+205 LSPTQHTEN
-217 PWPRP
+217 PWPRE

-233 KNHLLALN
+233 KNHLLALK
-241 AWQELINTHGAQNV
+241 AWQELINKLGAENV

-265 WNSNDFIDQ
+265 WNSNEFIDQ
-274 YLASGGLG
+274 YLATGGLG

-289 TSVSDSELASFYEH
+289 TSVSDADLASFYEH

-322 SLAFSKVP
+322 SLAFAKLP

-340 AGGDLAVYFDSE
+340 AGGDLAVYFESE
-352 DQESLVAKIEQYGLN
+352 NQASLVTAVEQYGLN
-367 EVNRREREELINQK
+367 KVNRREREQRITQ
-381 SKQDPGQD
+381 QPMQA
-389 TMHTVTWDHVASV
+389 VTWDHVASV

-419 YPEIVLGKEYV
+419 YPEIALGKEYV

-441 HSDQYFAHKAEHGA
+441 HADRYFAHKSEHGV

-464 QGDYQIVD
+464 QQDYQVVD

-477 NFGSPQT
+477 NFGSPQI
-484 WGYQV
+484 WGYEV

-525 GPGGPRSEQVYL
+525 GPGGPKSEEVYL
-537 GSVLELNLGSGAQG
+537 GSVLELNLGSGSQG
-551 EGALVSFNVTDAT
+551 EGALVSFNVTNAT
-564 DSIEKFLG
+564 DSIEGFLG

-581 SDQQGQVLAHKS
+581 SDQQAQVLAHKS

-618 KRKGRGSN
+618 KLKGRGSN

>member
-1 MSEARAATYI
+1 MATYI

-38 RILATDSNA
+38 RILATDNNA

-55 RGFFIALNAQEQ
+55 RGAFIALNVQEQ
-67 QELITVGVRTNP
+67 QNLITTGVRSNT

-88 TRTLKR
+88 TLTINR
-94 AQTAQP
+94 AKTANA
-100 INTGAHSTLVFLG
+100 IELSADSTLVFLG

-125 RDAHARGTRLVTLL
+125 RDAHARGARLVTLL

-156 LFDRYLHLIATTASR
+156 LFDRYLHLIATAASR
-171 VPAISRSSRNDFVD
+171 VPAISQSSRNDFVD

-191 LPAPDGGVTGLPGG
+191 LPAPSGGVTGLPSG
-205 LAPTQPTQPTHN
+205 LSPTQPTEN
-217 PWPRP
+217 PWPRE

-233 KNHLLALN
+233 KNHLLAFN
-241 AWQELINTHGAQNV
+241 AWQELINKLGVENV

-265 WNSNDFIDQ
+265 WNSNEFIDQ
-274 YLASGGLG
+274 YLATGGLG

-289 TSVSDSELASFYEH
+289 TSVSDADLASFYEH

-322 SLAFSKVP
+322 SLAFAKLP

-340 AGGDLAVYFDSE
+340 AGGDLAVYFESGN
-352 DQESLVAKIEQYGLN
+352 QASLVTAVEQYGLN
-367 EVNRREREELINQK
+367 KVNRREREQRITQ
-381 SKQDPGQD
+381 QPMQA
-389 TMHTVTWDHVASV
+389 VTWDHVASV

-419 YPEIVLGKEYV
+419 YPEIALGKEYV

-441 HSDQYFAHKAEHGA
+441 HADQYFAHKSEHGV

-464 QGDYQIVD
+464 QMDYQVVD

-484 WGYQV
+484 WGYEV

-525 GPGGPRSEQVYL
+525 GPGGPKSEEVYL
-537 GSVLELNLGSGAQG
+537 GSVLELNLGSGSEG
-551 EGALVSFNVTDAT
+551 EGALVSFNVTNAT
-564 DSIEKFLG
+564 DSIEGFLG

-581 SDQQGQVLAHKS
+581 SDQQAQVLAHKS

-618 KRKGRGSN
+618 KLKGRGSN

>member
-1 MSEARAATYI
+1 MSDSQGATYV
-11 DVTDLVEFLQR
+11 DVTDLVEFCQR

-38 RILATDSNA
+38 RILAIDPKA
-47 HAVVLDRT
+47 RAVILDRT
-55 RGFFIALNAQEQ
+55 RGLFIALNAQEQ
-67 QELITVGVRTNP
+67 QDLITTGVRGNT
-79 NRDELAQQA
+79 NRDQLAERA
-88 TRTLKR
+88 TGALNR
-94 AQTAQP
+94 AKTAHP
-100 INTGAHSTLVFLG
+100 INTSNNSTLVFLG

-125 RDAHARGTRLVTLL
+125 RDAHAKGARLVSLL
-139 YDLTPVME
+139 YDLTPAME

-171 VPAISRSSRNDFVD
+171 VPAISQSSRNDFVD
-185 YCSQHE
+185 YCTQYE
-191 LPAPDGGVTGLPGG
+191 LPAPEGGVTGLPGG
-205 LAPTQPTQPTHN
+205 LSPKQPTQN
-217 PWPRP
+217 PWPRK

-241 AWQELINTHGAQNV
+241 AWQELIDKHGADNV
-255 PDLVCIGRLG
+255 PDLVCVGRLG
-265 WNSNDFIDQ
+265 WNSNQFIDK
-274 YLASGGLG
+274 YLATGGLD

-289 TSVSDSELASFYEH
+289 TSVSDADLTSFYEH

-322 SLAFSKVP
+322 SLAFGKLP

-340 AGGDLAVYFDSE
+340 AGGDLAIYFDSD
-352 DQESLVAKIEQYGLN
+352 DQASLVANVERYGLN
-367 EVNRREREELINQK
+367 EVARREREQLIAAQYAK
-381 SKQDPGQD
+381 APL
-389 TMHTVTWDHVASV
+389 HAVTWDHVASV

-408 IAQSTPVREAM
+408 NAQSTPVREAM
-419 YPEIVLGKEYV
+419 YPEITLGKEYV

-441 HSDQYFAHKAEHGA
+441 HADQYFAHKAEHGV

-464 QGDYQIVD
+464 PLDYQVVD

-484 WGYQV
+484 WGYEV
-489 RPGNRIDLTIQRPV
+489 RPGNRIDLTIKRPA

-525 GPGGPRSEQVYL
+525 GPGGPKNEEVYL
-537 GSVLELNLGSGAQG
+537 GSVVELNLGNGTKG
-551 EGALVSFNVTDAT
+551 DGALVSFSVTDAT
-564 DSIEKFLG
+564 DSIEGFLG

-581 SDQQGQVLAHKS
+581 ADMQVQVLAHKT

-618 KRKGRGSN
+618 KLKGRGSN

>member
-1 MSEARAATYI
+1 MATYI

-38 RILATDSNA
+38 RILATDNNA

-55 RGFFIALNAQEQ
+55 RGAFIALNAQEQ
-67 QELITVGVRTNP
+67 QNLITIGVRSNT

-88 TRTLKR
+88 TLTLNR
-94 AQTAQP
+94 AKTANA
-100 INTGAHSTLVFLG
+100 IELSTNSTLVFLG

-125 RDAHARGTRLVTLL
+125 RDAHARGARLVTLL

-156 LFDRYLHLIATTASR
+156 LFDRYLHLIATAASR
-171 VPAISRSSRNDFVD
+171 VPAISKSSRNDFVD

-191 LPAPDGGVTGLPGG
+191 LPAPSGGVTGLPSG
-205 LAPTQPTQPTHN
+205 LSPTQQTEN
-217 PWPRP
+217 PWPRE

-233 KNHLLALN
+233 KNHLLAFN
-241 AWQELINTHGAQNV
+241 AWQELINKLGAENV

-265 WNSNDFIDQ
+265 WNSNEFIDQ
-274 YLASGGLG
+274 YLATGGLG

-289 TSVSDSELASFYEH
+289 TSVSDADLASFYEH

-322 SLAFSKVP
+322 SLAFAKLP

-340 AGGDLAVYFDSE
+340 AGGDLAVYFESE
-352 DQESLVAKIEQYGLN
+352 NQASLVTAVEQYGLN
-367 EVNRREREELINQK
+367 KVNRREREQRITQ
-381 SKQDPGQD
+381 QPMQA
-389 TMHTVTWDHVASV
+389 VTWDHVASV

-419 YPEIVLGKEYV
+419 YPEIALGKEYV

-441 HSDQYFAHKAEHGA
+441 HADQYFAHKSEHGV

-464 QGDYQIVD
+464 QMDYQVVD

-484 WGYQV
+484 WGYEV

-517 GVVTVATT
+517 GVVTVTTT
-525 GPGGPRSEQVYL
+525 GPGGPKSEEVYL
-537 GSVLELNLGSGAQG
+537 GSVLELNLGSGSQG
-551 EGALVSFNVTDAT
+551 EGALVSFNVTNAT
-564 DSIEKFLG
+564 DSIEGFLG

-581 SDQQGQVLAHKS
+581 SDQQAQVLAHKS

-618 KRKGRGSN
+618 KLKGRGSN

>member
-1 MSEARAATYI
+1 MATYI

-47 HAVVLDRT
+47 QAVVLDRT
-55 RGFFIALNAQEQ
+55 RGSFIALNAQEQ
-67 QELITVGVRTNP
+67 QNLITTGVRSNT

-88 TRTLKR
+88 TLTLNR
-94 AQTAQP
+94 AKTA
-100 INTGAHSTLVFLG
+100 NAMELSADSTLVFLG

-125 RDAHARGTRLVTLL
+125 RDAHARGARLVTLL

-156 LFDRYLHLIATTASR
+156 LFDRYLHLIATAASR
-171 VPAISRSSRNDFVD
+171 VPAISQSSRNDFVD

-191 LPAPDGGVTGLPGG
+191 LPAPSGGVTGLPSG
-205 LAPTQPTQPTHN
+205 LSPTQPTEN
-217 PWPRP
+217 RWPRE

-233 KNHLLALN
+233 KNHLLAFN
-241 AWQELINTHGAQNV
+241 AWQELINKLGAENV

-265 WNSNDFIDQ
+265 WNSNEFIDQ
-274 YLASGGLG
+274 YLATGGLG

-289 TSVSDSELASFYEH
+289 TSVSDADLASFYEH

-322 SLAFSKVP
+322 SLAFAKLP

-340 AGGDLAVYFDSE
+340 AGGDLAVYFESE
-352 DQESLVAKIEQYGLN
+352 NQASLVTAVEQYGLN
-367 EVNRREREELINQK
+367 KVNRREREQRITQ
-381 SKQDPGQD
+381 QPIQA
-389 TMHTVTWDHVASV
+389 VTWDHVASV

-419 YPEIVLGKEYV
+419 YPEISLGKEYV
-430 LAINPTAPDAG
+430 LAINPAAPDAG
-441 HSDQYFAHKAEHGA
+441 HADQYFAHKSEHGV

-464 QGDYQIVD
+464 QMDYQVVD

-484 WGYQV
+484 WGYEV

-525 GPGGPRSEQVYL
+525 GPGGPKSEEVYL
-537 GSVLELNLGSGAQG
+537 GSVLELNLGSGSQG
-551 EGALVSFNVTDAT
+551 EGALVSFNVTKAT
-564 DSIEKFLG
+564 DSIEGFLG

-581 SDQQGQVLAHKS
+581 SDQQAQVLAHKS

-618 KRKGRGSN
+618 KLKGRGSN

>member
-1 MSEARAATYI
+1 MSDHQVTTYI

-55 RGFFIALNAQEQ
+55 RGAFIALNAQEQ
-67 QELITVGVRTNP
+67 QNLITTGVRSNT

-88 TRTLKR
+88 TLTLNRAKTANAIELRT
-94 AQTAQP
+94 
-100 INTGAHSTLVFLG
+100 NSTLVFLG

-125 RDAHARGTRLVTLL
+125 RDAHARGARLVTLL

-156 LFDRYLHLIATTASR
+156 LFDRYLHLIATAASR
-171 VPAISRSSRNDFVD
+171 VPAISQSSRNDFVD

-191 LPAPDGGVTGLPGG
+191 LPAPSGGVTGLPSG
-205 LAPTQPTQPTHN
+205 LSPTQHTGN
-217 PWPRP
+217 PWPRE

-233 KNHLLALN
+233 KNHLLALK
-241 AWQELINTHGAQNV
+241 AWQELINKLGAENV

-265 WNSNDFIDQ
+265 WNSNEFIDQ
-274 YLASGGLG
+274 YLATGGLG

-289 TSVSDSELASFYEH
+289 TSVSDADLASFYEH

-322 SLAFSKVP
+322 SLAFAKLP

-340 AGGDLAVYFDSE
+340 AGGDLAVYFESE
-352 DQESLVAKIEQYGLN
+352 NQASLVTAVEQYGLN
-367 EVNRREREELINQK
+367 EVNRREREQRITQ
-381 SKQDPGQD
+381 QPMQA
-389 TMHTVTWDHVASV
+389 VTWDHVASV

-419 YPEIVLGKEYV
+419 YPEIALGKEYV

-441 HSDQYFAHKAEHGA
+441 HADQYFAHKSEHGV

-464 QGDYQIVD
+464 QQDYQVVD

-484 WGYQV
+484 WGYEV

-517 GVVTVATT
+517 GVVTVATA
-525 GPGGPRSEQVYL
+525 GPGGPKSEEVYL
-537 GSVLELNLGSGAQG
+537 GSVLELNLGSGSQG
-551 EGALVSFNVTDAT
+551 EGALVSFNVTNAT
-564 DSIEKFLG
+564 DSIEGFLG

-581 SDQQGQVLAHKS
+581 SDQQAQVLAHKS

-618 KRKGRGSN
+618 KLKGRGSN

>member
-1 MSEARAATYI
+1 MATYI

-38 RILATDSNA
+38 RILATDNNA

-55 RGFFIALNAQEQ
+55 RGAFIALNEQEQ
-67 QELITVGVRTNP
+67 QNLITTGVRSNTNTNT

-88 TRTLKR
+88 TLTLNR
-94 AQTAQP
+94 AKTANA
-100 INTGAHSTLVFLG
+100 IELNADSTLVFLG

-125 RDAHARGTRLVTLL
+125 RDAHARGARLVTLL

-171 VPAISRSSRNDFVD
+171 VPAISQSSRNDFVD
-185 YCSQHE
+185 YCSQHG
-191 LPAPDGGVTGLPGG
+191 LPAPSGGVTGLPSG
-205 LAPTQPTQPTHN
+205 LSPRQPTEN
-217 PWPRP
+217 PWPRK

-233 KNHLLALN
+233 KNHLLAFN
-241 AWQELINTHGAQNV
+241 AWQELIDKLGAENV
-255 PDLVCIGRLG
+255 PDLVCVGRLG
-265 WNSNDFIDQ
+265 WNSNEFIDQ
-274 YLASGGLG
+274 YLATGGLG

-289 TSVSDSELASFYEH
+289 TSVSDSDLASFYEH

-322 SLAFSKVP
+322 SLAFAKLP

-340 AGGDLAVYFDSE
+340 AGGDLAVYFESE
-352 DQESLVAKIEQYGLN
+352 NQASLVTAVEQYGLN
-367 EVNRREREELINQK
+367 TVNRREREQQITQ
-381 SKQDPGQD
+381 QPMQA
-389 TMHTVTWDHVASV
+389 VTWDHVASV

-419 YPEIVLGKEYV
+419 YPEIALGKEYV

-441 HSDQYFAHKAEHGA
+441 HADQYFVHKAKHGV

-464 QGDYQIVD
+464 LQDYQVVD

-484 WGYQV
+484 WGYEV

-525 GPGGPRSEQVYL
+525 GPGGPKSEEVYL
-537 GSVLELNLGSGAQG
+537 GSVLELNLGVGAQG
-551 EGALVSFNVTDAT
+551 EGALVSFNVTNAT
-564 DSIEKFLG
+564 DSIEGFLG

-581 SDQQGQVLAHKS
+581 SDQQAQVLVHKS

-618 KRKGRGSN
+618 KLKGRASN

>member
-1 MSEARAATYI
+1 MATYI

-38 RILATDSNA
+38 RILATDNNA

-55 RGFFIALNAQEQ
+55 RGAFIALNAQEQ
-67 QELITVGVRTNP
+67 QNLITTGVRSNT

-88 TRTLKR
+88 TLTLNRAKTANAIELRT
-94 AQTAQP
+94 
-100 INTGAHSTLVFLG
+100 NSTLVFLG

-125 RDAHARGTRLVTLL
+125 RDAHARGARLVTLL

-156 LFDRYLHLIATTASR
+156 LFDRYLHLIATAASR
-171 VPAISRSSRNDFVD
+171 VPAISQSSRNDFVD

-191 LPAPDGGVTGLPGG
+191 LPAPSGGVTGLPSG
-205 LAPTQPTQPTHN
+205 LSPTQQTGN
-217 PWPRP
+217 PWPRE

-233 KNHLLALN
+233 KNHLLALR
-241 AWQELINTHGAQNV
+241 AWQELINKLGAENV

-265 WNSNDFIDQ
+265 WNSNEFIDQ
-274 YLASGGLG
+274 YLATGGLG

-289 TSVSDSELASFYEH
+289 TSVSDADLASFYEH

-322 SLAFSKVP
+322 SLAFAKLP

-340 AGGDLAVYFDSE
+340 AGGDLAVYFESE
-352 DQESLVAKIEQYGLN
+352 NQASLVTAVEQYGLN
-367 EVNRREREELINQK
+367 KVNRREREQRITQ
-381 SKQDPGQD
+381 QPMQA
-389 TMHTVTWDHVASV
+389 VTWDHVASV

-419 YPEIVLGKEYV
+419 YPEIALGKEYV

-441 HSDQYFAHKAEHGA
+441 HADQYFAHKSEHGV

-464 QGDYQIVD
+464 QMDYQVVD

-484 WGYQV
+484 WGYEV

-517 GVVTVATT
+517 GVVTVTTT
-525 GPGGPRSEQVYL
+525 GPGGPKSEEVYL
-537 GSVLELNLGSGAQG
+537 GSVLELNLGSGSQG
-551 EGALVSFNVTDAT
+551 EGALVSFNVTNAT
-564 DSIEKFLG
+564 DSIEGFLG

-581 SDQQGQVLAHKS
+581 SDQQAQVLAHKS

-618 KRKGRGSN
+618 KLKGRGSN

>member
-1 MSEARAATYI
+1 MATYI

-55 RGFFIALNAQEQ
+55 RGAFIALNAQEQ
-67 QELITVGVRTNP
+67 QNLITTGVRSNT

-88 TRTLKR
+88 TLTLNR
-94 AQTAQP
+94 AKTANA
-100 INTGAHSTLVFLG
+100 IELSADSTLVFLG

-125 RDAHARGTRLVTLL
+125 RDAHARGARLVTLL

-156 LFDRYLHLIATTASR
+156 LFDRYLHLIATAASR
-171 VPAISRSSRNDFVD
+171 VPAISQSSRNDFVD
-185 YCSQHE
+185 YCSQNE
-191 LPAPDGGVTGLPGG
+191 LPAPSGGVTGLPSG
-205 LAPTQPTQPTHN
+205 LSPTQPTEN
-217 PWPRP
+217 PWPRE

-233 KNHLLALN
+233 KNHLLAFN
-241 AWQELINTHGAQNV
+241 AWQELINKLGAENV

-265 WNSNDFIDQ
+265 WNSNEFIDQ
-274 YLASGGLG
+274 YLATGGLG

-289 TSVSDSELASFYEH
+289 TSVSDADLASFYEH

-322 SLAFSKVP
+322 SIAFAKLP

-340 AGGDLAVYFDSE
+340 AGGDLAVYFESE
-352 DQESLVAKIEQYGLN
+352 NQASLVTAVEQYGLN
-367 EVNRREREELINQK
+367 KVNRREREQRITQ
-381 SKQDPGQD
+381 QPMQA
-389 TMHTVTWDHVASV
+389 VTWDHVASV

-419 YPEIVLGKEYV
+419 YPEIALGKEYV

-441 HSDQYFAHKAEHGA
+441 HADRYFAHKSEHGV

-464 QGDYQIVD
+464 QQDYQVVD

-484 WGYQV
+484 WGYEV

-517 GVVTVATT
+517 GVVTVTTT
-525 GPGGPRSEQVYL
+525 GPGGPKSEEVYL
-537 GSVLELNLGSGAQG
+537 GSVLELNLGSGSQG
-551 EGALVSFNVTDAT
+551 EGALVSFNVTNAT
-564 DSIEKFLG
+564 DSIEGFLG

-581 SDQQGQVLAHKS
+581 SDQQAQVLAHKS

-618 KRKGRGSN
+618 KLKGRGSN

>member
-1 MSEARAATYI
+1 MATYI

-55 RGFFIALNAQEQ
+55 RGAFIALNAQEQ
-67 QELITVGVRTNP
+67 QNLITTGVRSNT

-88 TRTLKR
+88 TLTLNRAKTANTIELRTD
-94 AQTAQP
+94 
-100 INTGAHSTLVFLG
+100 STLVFLG

-125 RDAHARGTRLVTLL
+125 RDAHARGARLVTLL

-156 LFDRYLHLIATTASR
+156 LFDRYLHLIATAASR
-171 VPAISRSSRNDFVD
+171 VPAISQSSRNDFVD

-191 LPAPDGGVTGLPGG
+191 LPAPSGGVTGLPSG
-205 LAPTQPTQPTHN
+205 LSPTQPTEN
-217 PWPRP
+217 PWPRE

-233 KNHLLALN
+233 KNHLLALK
-241 AWQELINTHGAQNV
+241 AWQELINKLGAENV

-265 WNSNDFIDQ
+265 WNSNEFIDQ
-274 YLASGGLG
+274 YLATGGLG

-289 TSVSDSELASFYEH
+289 TSVSDADLASFYEH

-322 SLAFSKVP
+322 SLAFAKLP

-340 AGGDLAVYFDSE
+340 AGGDLAVYFESE
-352 DQESLVAKIEQYGLN
+352 NQASLVTAVEQYGLN
-367 EVNRREREELINQK
+367 KVNRREREQRITQ
-381 SKQDPGQD
+381 QPIQA
-389 TMHTVTWDHVASV
+389 VTWDHVASV
-402 LINEIE
+402 LINEIK

-419 YPEIVLGKEYV
+419 YPEIALGKEYV

-441 HSDQYFAHKAEHGA
+441 HADQYFAHKSEHGV

-464 QGDYQIVD
+464 QMDYQVVD

-484 WGYQV
+484 WGYEV

-525 GPGGPRSEQVYL
+525 GPGGPKSEEVYL
-537 GSVLELNLGSGAQG
+537 GSVLELNLGSGSQG
-551 EGALVSFNVTDAT
+551 EGALVSFNVTNAT
-564 DSIEKFLG
+564 DSIEGFLG

-581 SDQQGQVLAHKS
+581 SDQQAQVLAHKS

-618 KRKGRGSN
+618 KLKGRGSN

>member
-1 MSEARAATYI
+1 MATYI

-55 RGFFIALNAQEQ
+55 RGAFIALNAQEQ
-67 QELITVGVRTNP
+67 QNLITTGVRSNT

-88 TRTLKR
+88 TLTLNRAKTANAIELRT
-94 AQTAQP
+94 
-100 INTGAHSTLVFLG
+100 NSTLVFLG

-125 RDAHARGTRLVTLL
+125 RDAHARGARLVTLL

-156 LFDRYLHLIATTASR
+156 LFDRYLHLIATAASR
-171 VPAISRSSRNDFVD
+171 VPAISQSSRNDFVD

-191 LPAPDGGVTGLPGG
+191 LPAPSGGVTGLPSG
-205 LAPTQPTQPTHN
+205 LSPTQQTEN
-217 PWPRP
+217 PWPRE

-233 KNHLLALN
+233 KNHLLALR
-241 AWQELINTHGAQNV
+241 AWQELINKLGAENV

-265 WNSNDFIDQ
+265 WNSNEFIDQ
-274 YLASGGLG
+274 YLATGGLG

-289 TSVSDSELASFYEH
+289 TSVSDADLASFYEH

-322 SLAFSKVP
+322 SLAFAKLP

-340 AGGDLAVYFDSE
+340 AGGDLAVYFESE
-352 DQESLVAKIEQYGLN
+352 NQASLVTAVEQYGLN
-367 EVNRREREELINQK
+367 KVNRREREQRITQ
-381 SKQDPGQD
+381 QPMQA
-389 TMHTVTWDHVASV
+389 VTWDHVASV

-419 YPEIVLGKEYV
+419 YPEIALGKEYV

-441 HSDQYFAHKAEHGA
+441 HADQYFAHKSEHGV

-464 QGDYQIVD
+464 QMDYQVVD

-484 WGYQV
+484 WGYEV

-517 GVVTVATT
+517 GVVTVTTT
-525 GPGGPRSEQVYL
+525 GPGGPKSEEVYL
-537 GSVLELNLGSGAQG
+537 GSVLELNLGSGSQG
-551 EGALVSFNVTDAT
+551 EGALVSFNVTNAT
-564 DSIEKFLG
+564 DSIEGFLG

-581 SDQQGQVLAHKS
+581 SDQQAQVLAHKS

-618 KRKGRGSN
+618 KLKGRGSN

>member
-1 MSEARAATYI
+1 MATYI

-38 RILATDSNA
+38 RILATDNNA

-55 RGFFIALNAQEQ
+55 RGAFIALNAQEQ
-67 QELITVGVRTNP
+67 QNLITTGVRSNT

-88 TRTLKR
+88 TLTLNRAKTANAIELRT
-94 AQTAQP
+94 
-100 INTGAHSTLVFLG
+100 NSTLVFLG

-125 RDAHARGTRLVTLL
+125 RDAHAHGARLVTLL

-156 LFDRYLHLIATTASR
+156 LFDRYLHLIATAASR
-171 VPAISRSSRNDFVD
+171 IPAISQSSRNDFVD

-191 LPAPDGGVTGLPGG
+191 LPAPSGGVTGLPSG
-205 LAPTQPTQPTHN
+205 LSPTQPTEN
-217 PWPRP
+217 PWPRE

-233 KNHLLALN
+233 KNHLLALK
-241 AWQELINTHGAQNV
+241 AWQELINKLGAENV

-265 WNSNDFIDQ
+265 WNSNEFIDQ
-274 YLASGGLG
+274 YLATGGLG

-289 TSVSDSELASFYEH
+289 TSVSDADLASFYEH

-322 SLAFSKVP
+322 SLAFAKLP
-330 IVANNSSLPE
+330 IIANNSSLPE
-340 AGGDLAVYFDSE
+340 AGGDLAVYFESE
-352 DQESLVAKIEQYGLN
+352 NQASLVTAVEQYGLN
-367 EVNRREREELINQK
+367 EVNRREREQRITQ
-381 SKQDPGQD
+381 QPMQA
-389 TMHTVTWDHVASV
+389 VTWDHVASV

-419 YPEIVLGKEYV
+419 YPEIALGKEYV
-430 LAINPTAPDAG
+430 LAINPAAPDAG
-441 HSDQYFAHKAEHGA
+441 HADQYFAHKSEHGV

-464 QGDYQIVD
+464 QQDYQVVD

-484 WGYQV
+484 WGYEV

-525 GPGGPRSEQVYL
+525 GPGGPKSEEVYL
-537 GSVLELNLGSGAQG
+537 GSVLELNLGSGSQG
-551 EGALVSFNVTDAT
+551 EGALVSFNVTNAT
-564 DSIEKFLG
+564 DSIEGFLG

-581 SDQQGQVLAHKS
+581 SDQQAQVLAHKS

-618 KRKGRGSN
+618 KLKGRGSN

>member
-1 MSEARAATYI
+1 MATYI

-38 RILATDSNA
+38 RILATDNNA

-55 RGFFIALNAQEQ
+55 RGAFIALNAQEQ
-67 QELITVGVRTNP
+67 QNLITTGVRSNT

-88 TRTLKR
+88 TLTLNR
-94 AQTAQP
+94 AKTANA
-100 INTGAHSTLVFLG
+100 IELSADSTLVFLG

-125 RDAHARGTRLVTLL
+125 RDAHARGARLVTLL

-156 LFDRYLHLIATTASR
+156 LFDRYLHLIATAASR
-171 VPAISRSSRNDFVD
+171 VPAISQSSRNDFVD

-191 LPAPDGGVTGLPGG
+191 LPAPSGGVTGLPSG
-205 LAPTQPTQPTHN
+205 LLPTQATEN
-217 PWPRP
+217 RWPRE

-233 KNHLLALN
+233 KNHLLAFN
-241 AWQELINTHGAQNV
+241 AWQELINKLGAENV

-265 WNSNDFIDQ
+265 WNSNEFIDQ
-274 YLASGGLG
+274 YLATGGLG

-289 TSVSDSELASFYEH
+289 TSVSDADLASFYEH

-322 SLAFSKVP
+322 SIAFAKLP

-340 AGGDLAVYFDSE
+340 AGGDLAVYFESE
-352 DQESLVAKIEQYGLN
+352 NQASLVTAVEQYGLN
-367 EVNRREREELINQK
+367 KVNRREREQRITQ
-381 SKQDPGQD
+381 QPIQA
-389 TMHTVTWDHVASV
+389 VTWDHVASV

-419 YPEIVLGKEYV
+419 YPEIALGKEYV

-441 HSDQYFAHKAEHGA
+441 HADRYFAHKSEHGV

-464 QGDYQIVD
+464 QMDYQVVD

-484 WGYQV
+484 WGYEV

-525 GPGGPRSEQVYL
+525 GPGGPKSEEVYL
-537 GSVLELNLGSGAQG
+537 GSVLELNLGSGSQG
-551 EGALVSFNVTDAT
+551 EGALVSFNVTNAT
-564 DSIEKFLG
+564 DSIEGFLG

-581 SDQQGQVLAHKS
+581 SDQQAQVLAHKS

-618 KRKGRGSN
+618 KLKGRGSN

>member
-1 MSEARAATYI
+1 MATYI

-38 RILATDSNA
+38 RILATDNNA
-47 HAVVLDRT
+47 HAVVLDRI
-55 RGFFIALNAQEQ
+55 RGAFIALNAQEQ
-67 QELITVGVRTNP
+67 QNLITTGVRSNT

-88 TRTLKR
+88 TLTLNRAKTANAIELRT
-94 AQTAQP
+94 
-100 INTGAHSTLVFLG
+100 NSTLVFLG

-125 RDAHARGTRLVTLL
+125 RDAHARGARLVTLL

-156 LFDRYLHLIATTASR
+156 LFDRYLHLIATAASR
-171 VPAISRSSRNDFVD
+171 VPAISQSSRNDFVD

-191 LPAPDGGVTGLPGG
+191 LPAPSGGVTGLPSG
-205 LAPTQPTQPTHN
+205 LSPTQQTEN
-217 PWPRP
+217 PWPRE

-233 KNHLLALN
+233 KNHLLALR
-241 AWQELINTHGAQNV
+241 AWQELINKLGAENV

-265 WNSNDFIDQ
+265 WNSNEFIDQ
-274 YLASGGLG
+274 YLATGGLG

-289 TSVSDSELASFYEH
+289 TSVSDADLASFYEH

-322 SLAFSKVP
+322 SLAFAKLP

-340 AGGDLAVYFDSE
+340 AGGDLAVYFESE
-352 DQESLVAKIEQYGLN
+352 NQASLVTAVEQYGLN
-367 EVNRREREELINQK
+367 KVNRREREQRITQ
-381 SKQDPGQD
+381 QPMQA
-389 TMHTVTWDHVASV
+389 VTWDHVASV

-419 YPEIVLGKEYV
+419 YPEIALGKEYV

-441 HSDQYFAHKAEHGA
+441 HADQYFAHKSEHGV

-464 QGDYQIVD
+464 QQDYQVVD

-484 WGYQV
+484 WGYEV

-525 GPGGPRSEQVYL
+525 GPGGPKSEEVYL
-537 GSVLELNLGSGAQG
+537 GSVLELNLGSGSQG
-551 EGALVSFNVTDAT
+551 EGALVSFNVTNAT
-564 DSIEKFLG
+564 DSIEGFLG

-581 SDQQGQVLAHKS
+581 SDQQAQVLAHKS

-618 KRKGRGSN
+618 KLKGRGSN